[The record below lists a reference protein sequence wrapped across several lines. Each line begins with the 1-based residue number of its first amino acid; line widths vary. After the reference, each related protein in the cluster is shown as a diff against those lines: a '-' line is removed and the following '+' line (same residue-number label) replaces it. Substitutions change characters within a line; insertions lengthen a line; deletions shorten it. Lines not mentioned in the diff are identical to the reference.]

1 MASGWAEYRPG
12 VSEAEGGIITAGEK
26 SGPDRGRAVGSGSR
40 PVAPAGQTGR
50 EKREGLLKVG
60 RKAPLVPAP
69 AAARRGLADGPRF
82 RRRFA
87 IALASALAIAA
98 ATRWADATPRRNDFR
113 KDFEFACAQI
123 ASTYAYFDAKATSWA
138 DVPRLYDR
146 DLQRVATR
154 GQFIGVLERV
164 LDELYDPHA
173 QLTVNTPSSPRLVPS
188 GTDLWAE
195 WQEGRAVITE
205 VRAGSDAERA
215 GIAPGAVIVAID
227 GVPVADAVDSR
238 MGRTYPHTVAPA
250 RDWALRAVLAG
261 RHDARRA
268 LELREGDA
276 TRTVELPSRDQF
288 GTAAAL
294 PVIHSKPQPGIG
306 YVRFQDSLGDDR
318 TVDAFDRA
326 LDELRETRALILDLR
341 DTPSGGNSSVAR
353 GILGRFVGRESP
365 YQKHVLT
372 SEERETGIR
381 RSWLELVS
389 PRGAFVYRRPVAVL
403 VDHWT
408 GSMGEGVA
416 IGLNAVDSAT
426 IVGTPMAG
434 LAGATYHVT
443 LPRTGIGMNVPA
455 ERLYHVDGTPRETF
469 RPDIPVDVSRVRPGE
484 DPFLAAALL
493 ALAEKTATPPAP

>member
-1 MASGWAEYRPG
+1 MR
-12 VSEAEGGIITAGEK
+12 
-26 SGPDRGRAVGSGSR
+26 R
-40 PVAPAGQTGR
+40 
-50 EKREGLLKVG
+50 
-60 RKAPLVPAP
+60 VPNH
-69 AAARRGLADGPRF
+69 
-82 RRRFA
+82 FA
-87 IALASALAIAA
+87 IALGGALALARTLSVTGDRP
-98 ATRWADATPRRNDFR
+98 TRDDFE
-113 KDFEFACAQI
+113 KDFGFVCQQV
-123 ASTYAYFDAKATSWA
+123 ASTYAYFDAKATSWS

-146 DLQRVATR
+146 DLRRVASR
-154 GQFIGVLERV
+154 EQFIGLLERV

-195 WQEGRAVITE
+195 WRGGRAVITE
-205 VRAGSDAERA
+205 VRPGSDAQRA
-215 GIAPGAVIVAID
+215 GIVPGTVIVAID
-227 GVPVADAVDSR
+227 GTAISDAVESR
-238 MGRTYPHTVAPA
+238 MGRTYPHSVAAA

-261 RHDARRA
+261 RHNARRV
-268 LELREGDA
+268 LELQNEDA
-276 TRTVELPSRDQF
+276 TRTVGLPARDQF
-288 GTAAAL
+288 GSAAPL
-294 PVIHSKPQPGIG
+294 PVVHSQLEPGIG
-306 YVRFQDSLGDDR
+306 YVRFQDSLGDDH

-353 GILGRFVGRESP
+353 GILGRFVDRESP

-389 PRGAFVYRRPVAVL
+389 PRGAFVYRGPVAVL

-416 IGLNAVDSAT
+416 IGLSAVDSAT

-434 LAGATYHVT
+434 LAGATYHLT
-443 LPRTGIGMNVPA
+443 LPRTGIGMNLPA

-469 RPDIPVDVSRVRPGE
+469 RPSILVDVSRAAAGQ
-484 DPFLAAALL
+484 DPFLTAALL
-493 ALAEKTATPPAP
+493 ALAEKAATPRPP